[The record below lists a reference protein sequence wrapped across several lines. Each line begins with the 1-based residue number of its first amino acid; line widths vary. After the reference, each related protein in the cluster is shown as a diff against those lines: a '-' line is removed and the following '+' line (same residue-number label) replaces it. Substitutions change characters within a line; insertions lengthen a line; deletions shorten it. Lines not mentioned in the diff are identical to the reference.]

1 MAVVYFLI
9 IFMAVVVVHELG
21 HFAFARFFK
30 VDVLEFAIG
39 YGPKIYQKKFKRTTF
54 RINVFPLGG
63 YVRLAGE
70 DPTEATG
77 EAGSLYSK
85 PAWQRLLIFLAGPV
99 FSILAGYV
107 LFLFIVTLWGVPAV
121 TVAYAEPG
129 KPAYEAGLRDGDVI
143 LKINGR
149 RVYDNYT
156 VSQII
161 RRGLPVELTVLRND
175 EKLNIRAVPKMFEE
189 SHFILLRDV
198 DGEFQIGARIENVSG
213 RSLSPAQLNS
223 LLESYV
229 SVETTN
235 GTVKGLLKQ
244 YQYEPAKYALGFY
257 FATVSNILRKDF
269 EPFRKGDVLLRVE
282 NVTVNNNVDLSR
294 IYQLALAQDGGA
306 YIETQ
311 GDLIA
316 WASRGFG
323 SEVTVGLLR
332 DGQQVQLKVPTALV
346 KNLLET
352 PGVFESKTANL
363 RPKDPLETIA
373 VAVDRCNNVLIT
385 MYRSL
390 LGMLRGTETGGIVG
404 PVGLVAF
411 IGETAKVGLEPVLTL
426 VALITMSLGIFNL
439 LPLPALDGGRI
450 VFSLIE
456 LVSRRKVR
464 PEVENLIH
472 FIGFLLLIALMIF
485 VTFSDIGRLIGR

>member
-21 HFAFARFFK
+21 HFAFARLFK

-54 RINVFPLGG
+54 RINAFPLGG

-70 DPTEATG
+70 DSTEAE

-85 PAWQRLLIFLAGPV
+85 PAWQRLLIFLAGPA

-107 LFLFIVTLWGVPAV
+107 LFLFIVSLWGVPAV
-121 TVAYAEPG
+121 TVAYVEPG

-161 RRGLPVELTVLRND
+161 RRGRPVELSILRND
-175 EKLNIRAVPKMFEE
+175 EKLNIKAVPEMFEE

-198 DGEFQIGARIENVSG
+198 DGEVPVGVRIESVSG
-213 RSLSPAQLNS
+213 RSLSSGQLS
-223 LLESYV
+223 GLVGSYV
-229 SVETTN
+229 SIQTTN
-235 GTVKGLLKQ
+235 GTLKGLLKQ

-257 FATVSNILRKDF
+257 FAAVSNVLRKDF
-269 EPFRKGDVLLRVE
+269 EPFRKNDVLLWVE
-282 NVTVNNNVDLSR
+282 NVTVNNDVDLSR
-294 IYQLALAQDGGA
+294 IYRLALAQDGGV
-306 YIETQ
+306 YIETK
-311 GDLIA
+311 GDLIV
-316 WASRGFG
+316 WAERGFG
-323 SEVTVGLLR
+323 SEVNVGLIR
-332 DGQQVQLKVPTALV
+332 EQRQVRLKVPTTLI

-352 PGVFESKTANL
+352 PGVFESKTANFK
-363 RPKDPLETIA
+363 PQNPLEAIA
-373 VAVDRCNNVLIT
+373 TAIDRCNNVLIT
-385 MYRSL
+385 LYRSL
-390 LGMLRGTETGGIVG
+390 LGVLRGTETGGIVG

-450 VFSLIE
+450 VFSLVE
-456 LVSRRKVR
+456 LMSRRKVR

-472 FIGFLLLIALMIF
+472 FIGFLLLVALMVFI
-485 VTFSDIGRLIGR
+485 TLSDIGRLIGQ